1 MSQVPLIDG
10 AMLRAS
16 RKRLGWKQS
25 EVARRS
31 GVSQSIIS
39 RLEGEQPPYDLKI
52 SNLLLIA
59 KTLMVPLDSLIKV
72 EVRPGHVLPSYDLEP
87 TLAGIV
93 SLIAEMSY
101 MNQQRAALILEG
113 FLNSIIYQDDDED
126 KFSDP
131 NVSVSGA
138 K

>member
-16 RKRLGWKQS
+16 RKRLGWSQS
-25 EVARRS
+25 EVSSRS

-72 EVRPGHVLPSYDLEP
+72 EARPEHVLPSYDLEP

-101 MNQQRAALILEG
+101 TNQQRAALILEG
-113 FLNSIIYQDDDED
+113 FLNSMIYQDDDDD